1 MSLPS
6 TSNQDTKALA
16 RIDFD
21 SIDMAL
27 IEQVLSTGSLDALP
41 DAERRYYD
49 LMEMVRGL
57 RARLKFNN
65 KVVTKA
71 GIIRLLK
78 SEPYGLSDYMAR
90 RVYTDSMN
98 FFWAQ
103 DDVRPRAWSN
113 FYAERLENWAN
124 LLFVQGEAKTA
135 LRYMKLAAELRGCFD
150 QEAPGVPEEL
160 LNQQQTVIYTTS
172 RRDLGLPAT
181 DRRRVEQLIDAIPEV
196 PELVRESVKEDANIS
211 QFTGGKFL
219 APLPDHS
226 QPIIVTIHYA
236 QVVITNAVG
245 YRDPNSQQRYVRVV
259 IALSNDE
266 DVARRYRVTVNLFDK
281 NGNST
286 SYSGSTTGQVPANG
300 NSSVT
305 ISIYVA
311 TDWASFQGGF
321 FTGTCA
327 IDNSLEDIKFFRDS
341 AWPRTQLAESAPL

>member
-1 MSLPS
+1 MNLPS
-6 TSNQDTKALA
+6 TSNQETKALA

-41 DAERRYYD
+41 EAERRYYD
-49 LMEMVRGL
+49 LMELVRGL

-90 RVYTDSMN
+90 RVYADSLN
-98 FFWAQ
+98 FFYSQ
-103 DDVRPRAWSN
+103 DEVRPRAWSN

-124 LLFVQGEAKTA
+124 LLFAQGEAKTA

-181 DRRRVEQLIDAIPEV
+181 DRRRVEQLIDSIPEV

-211 QFTGGKFL
+211 TF
-219 APLPDHS
+219 
-226 QPIIVTIHYA
+226 
-236 QVVITNAVG
+236 
-245 YRDPNSQQRYVRVV
+245 
-259 IALSNDE
+259 
-266 DVARRYRVTVNLFDK
+266 NLK
-281 NGNST
+281 KRM
-286 SYSGSTTGQVPANG
+286 
-300 NSSVT
+300 
-305 ISIYVA
+305 
-311 TDWASFQGGF
+311 
-321 FTGTCA
+321 
-327 IDNSLEDIKFFRDS
+327 LHDIEEFSEQSEGDR
-341 AWPRTQLAESAPL
+341 

>member
-1 MSLPS
+1 MNLPS

-57 RARLKFNN
+57 RARLKFNG

-124 LLFVQGEAKTA
+124 LLFTQGDAKNA

-181 DRRRVEQLIDAIPEV
+181 DRRRVEKLIDAIPEV

-211 QFTGGKFL
+211 QF
-219 APLPDHS
+219 
-226 QPIIVTIHYA
+226 
-236 QVVITNAVG
+236 
-245 YRDPNSQQRYVRVV
+245 
-259 IALSNDE
+259 
-266 DVARRYRVTVNLFDK
+266 NLK
-281 NGNST
+281 KRM
-286 SYSGSTTGQVPANG
+286 
-300 NSSVT
+300 
-305 ISIYVA
+305 
-311 TDWASFQGGF
+311 
-321 FTGTCA
+321 
-327 IDNSLEDIKFFRDS
+327 LHDIEEFSEQSEGDR
-341 AWPRTQLAESAPL
+341 

>member
-1 MSLPS
+1 MNLPS
-6 TSNQDTKALA
+6 THNETQALA

-41 DAERRYYD
+41 EPERRYYD
-49 LMEMVRGL
+49 LMELVRGL

-65 KVVTKA
+65 QVVTKA

-113 FYAERLENWAN
+113 FSAERRENWAN
-124 LLFVQGEAKTA
+124 LLFVQGDPRDA
-135 LRYMKLAAELRGCFD
+135 LKYMKLAAQLCGCFD
-150 QEAPGVPEEL
+150 QESPGVPEEL

-211 QFTGGKFL
+211 QFNLKKRMLHDIEEF
-219 APLPDHS
+219 S
-226 QPIIVTIHYA
+226 E
-236 QVVITNAVG
+236 
-245 YRDPNSQQRYVRVV
+245 QREGDR
-259 IALSNDE
+259 
-266 DVARRYRVTVNLFDK
+266 
-281 NGNST
+281 
-286 SYSGSTTGQVPANG
+286 
-300 NSSVT
+300 
-305 ISIYVA
+305 
-311 TDWASFQGGF
+311 
-321 FTGTCA
+321 
-327 IDNSLEDIKFFRDS
+327 
-341 AWPRTQLAESAPL
+341 

>member
-1 MSLPS
+1 MNLPS
-6 TSNQDTKALA
+6 TSNQETKALA

-41 DAERRYYD
+41 EAERRYYD
-49 LMEMVRGL
+49 LMELVRGL

-90 RVYTDSMN
+90 RVYADSLN
-98 FFWAQ
+98 FFYSQ
-103 DDVRPRAWSN
+103 DEVRPRAWSN

-124 LLFVQGEAKTA
+124 LLFTQGDAKNA

-160 LNQQQTVIYTTS
+160 LNQQQTIIYTTN

-211 QFTGGKFL
+211 QFNLKKRMLHDIEDAGAHRLGGHDGVRGGVRTWYRQIDGHPGATAL
-219 APLPDHS
+219 PL
-226 QPIIVTIHYA
+226 
-236 QVVITNAVG
+236 
-245 YRDPNSQQRYVRVV
+245 RVRHAGRGVR
-259 IALSNDE
+259 LC
-266 DVARRYRVTVNLFDK
+266 RQYL
-281 NGNST
+281 
-286 SYSGSTTGQVPANG
+286 Q
-300 NSSVT
+300 
-305 ISIYVA
+305 
-311 TDWASFQGGF
+311 
-321 FTGTCA
+321 
-327 IDNSLEDIKFFRDS
+327 
-341 AWPRTQLAESAPL
+341 

>member
-1 MSLPS
+1 MNLPS
-6 TSNQDTKALA
+6 THNETQALA

-41 DAERRYYD
+41 EPERRYYD
-49 LMEMVRGL
+49 LMELVRGL
-57 RARLKFNN
+57 RARLKFND

-78 SEPYGLSDYMAR
+78 SEPYRLSDYMAR

-124 LLFVQGEAKTA
+124 LLFVQGDPRDA
-135 LRYMKLAAELRGCFD
+135 LKYMKLAAQLRGCFD
-150 QEAPGVPEEL
+150 QESPGVPEEL
-160 LNQQQTVIYTTS
+160 LNQQQTIIYTTS

-211 QFTGGKFL
+211 TF
-219 APLPDHS
+219 
-226 QPIIVTIHYA
+226 
-236 QVVITNAVG
+236 
-245 YRDPNSQQRYVRVV
+245 
-259 IALSNDE
+259 
-266 DVARRYRVTVNLFDK
+266 NLK
-281 NGNST
+281 KRM
-286 SYSGSTTGQVPANG
+286 
-300 NSSVT
+300 
-305 ISIYVA
+305 
-311 TDWASFQGGF
+311 
-321 FTGTCA
+321 
-327 IDNSLEDIKFFRDS
+327 LHDIEEFSEQSEGDR
-341 AWPRTQLAESAPL
+341 

>member
-1 MSLPS
+1 MNLPS
-6 TSNQDTKALA
+6 THNDTQALA

-27 IEQVLSTGSLDALP
+27 IEQVLSTGSLDGLP

-57 RARLKFNN
+57 RARLKFND

-124 LLFVQGEAKTA
+124 LLFVQGNSRDA

-150 QEAPGVPEEL
+150 QEAPGVPDEL
-160 LNQQQTVIYTTS
+160 LTRQQTIIYTTS

-196 PELVRESVKEDANIS
+196 PELVRESVKEDAAIN
-211 QFTGGKFL
+211 QFDLKKRMLHDIEEF
-219 APLPDHS
+219 S
-226 QPIIVTIHYA
+226 EQ
-236 QVVITNAVG
+236 
-245 YRDPNSQQRYVRVV
+245 SE
-259 IALSNDE
+259 ND
-266 DVARRYRVTVNLFDK
+266 R
-281 NGNST
+281 
-286 SYSGSTTGQVPANG
+286 
-300 NSSVT
+300 
-305 ISIYVA
+305 
-311 TDWASFQGGF
+311 
-321 FTGTCA
+321 
-327 IDNSLEDIKFFRDS
+327 
-341 AWPRTQLAESAPL
+341 

>member
-1 MSLPS
+1 MNLPS
-6 TSNQDTKALA
+6 TSNQETKALA

-41 DAERRYYD
+41 EAERRYYD
-49 LMEMVRGL
+49 LMELVRGL

-90 RVYTDSMN
+90 RVYADSLN
-98 FFWAQ
+98 FFYTQ
-103 DDVRPRAWSN
+103 DEVSPRAWSN

-124 LLFVQGEAKTA
+124 LLFA

-172 RRDLGLPAT
+172 RRDLGLPAI

-196 PELVRESVKEDANIS
+196 PDLVRESVKEDANIS
-211 QFTGGKFL
+211 TF
-219 APLPDHS
+219 
-226 QPIIVTIHYA
+226 
-236 QVVITNAVG
+236 
-245 YRDPNSQQRYVRVV
+245 
-259 IALSNDE
+259 
-266 DVARRYRVTVNLFDK
+266 NLK
-281 NGNST
+281 KRM
-286 SYSGSTTGQVPANG
+286 
-300 NSSVT
+300 
-305 ISIYVA
+305 
-311 TDWASFQGGF
+311 
-321 FTGTCA
+321 
-327 IDNSLEDIKFFRDS
+327 LHDIEEFSEQSEGDR
-341 AWPRTQLAESAPL
+341 

>member
-1 MSLPS
+1 MNLPS
-6 TSNQDTKALA
+6 TSNQYTKALA
-16 RIDFD
+16 RIDFE

-41 DAERRYYD
+41 EAERRYYE
-49 LMEMVRGL
+49 LMELVRGL

-90 RVYTDSMN
+90 RVYADSLN
-98 FFWAQ
+98 FFYTQ
-103 DDVRPRAWSN
+103 DEVSPRAWSN

-124 LLFVQGEAKTA
+124 LLFVQGDTKNA

-160 LNQQQTVIYTTS
+160 LNQPQTVIYTTS

-211 QFTGGKFL
+211 QF
-219 APLPDHS
+219 
-226 QPIIVTIHYA
+226 
-236 QVVITNAVG
+236 
-245 YRDPNSQQRYVRVV
+245 
-259 IALSNDE
+259 
-266 DVARRYRVTVNLFDK
+266 NLK
-281 NGNST
+281 KRM
-286 SYSGSTTGQVPANG
+286 
-300 NSSVT
+300 
-305 ISIYVA
+305 
-311 TDWASFQGGF
+311 
-321 FTGTCA
+321 
-327 IDNSLEDIKFFRDS
+327 LHDIEEFSEQSEGDR
-341 AWPRTQLAESAPL
+341 

>member
-1 MSLPS
+1 MNLPS
-6 TSNQDTKALA
+6 TSNQETKALA

-41 DAERRYYD
+41 EAERRYYD
-49 LMEMVRGL
+49 LMELVRGL

-90 RVYTDSMN
+90 RVYADSLN
-98 FFWAQ
+98 FFYSQ
-103 DDVRPRAWSN
+103 DEVRPRAWSN

-124 LLFVQGEAKTA
+124 LLFVQGDAKNA

-160 LNQQQTVIYTTS
+160 LNQQQTVTTS

-211 QFTGGKFL
+211 TF
-219 APLPDHS
+219 
-226 QPIIVTIHYA
+226 
-236 QVVITNAVG
+236 
-245 YRDPNSQQRYVRVV
+245 
-259 IALSNDE
+259 
-266 DVARRYRVTVNLFDK
+266 NLK
-281 NGNST
+281 KRM
-286 SYSGSTTGQVPANG
+286 
-300 NSSVT
+300 
-305 ISIYVA
+305 
-311 TDWASFQGGF
+311 
-321 FTGTCA
+321 
-327 IDNSLEDIKFFRDS
+327 LHDIEEFSEQSEGDR
-341 AWPRTQLAESAPL
+341 

>member
-1 MSLPS
+1 MNLPS
-6 TSNQDTKALA
+6 TSNQETKALA

-27 IEQVLSTGSLDALP
+27 IEQVLSTGSLDGLP
-41 DAERRYYD
+41 EAERRYYD
-49 LMEMVRGL
+49 LMELVRGL
-57 RARLKFNN
+57 RARLKFNG

-78 SEPYGLSDYMAR
+78 SESYGLSDYMAR

-124 LLFVQGEAKTA
+124 LLFAQGDAKNA

-150 QEAPGVPEEL
+150 QEAPGVPDEL

-181 DRRRVEQLIDAIPEV
+181 DRRKVEQLIDAIPEV

-211 QFTGGKFL
+211 QF
-219 APLPDHS
+219 
-226 QPIIVTIHYA
+226 
-236 QVVITNAVG
+236 
-245 YRDPNSQQRYVRVV
+245 
-259 IALSNDE
+259 
-266 DVARRYRVTVNLFDK
+266 NLK
-281 NGNST
+281 KRM
-286 SYSGSTTGQVPANG
+286 
-300 NSSVT
+300 
-305 ISIYVA
+305 
-311 TDWASFQGGF
+311 
-321 FTGTCA
+321 
-327 IDNSLEDIKFFRDS
+327 LHDIEEFSEQSEGDR
-341 AWPRTQLAESAPL
+341 